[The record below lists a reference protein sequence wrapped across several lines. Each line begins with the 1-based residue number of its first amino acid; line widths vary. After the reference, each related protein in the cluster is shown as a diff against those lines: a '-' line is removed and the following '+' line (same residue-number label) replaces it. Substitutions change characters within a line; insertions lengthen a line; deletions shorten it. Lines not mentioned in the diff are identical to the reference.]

1 MYNLVIPLISGIG
14 AIVAAIITSMCMIK
28 NANKKRSF
36 DSVLKIAEFRQ
47 RWIND
52 LRNAMAEFQSYGAL
66 PENDPTKIRDFYLLG
81 TKIELLMNPN
91 DEDYEALH
99 ETLEAFY
106 DAGTRTENEKFSVDE
121 KYVKICQRILKREW
135 ERLKKDVG

>member
-1 MYNLVIPLISGIG
+1 MHDFIIHLISGIG
-14 AIVAAIITSMCMIK
+14 AIAAAIITSMCMIK

-47 RWIND
+47 QWIND

-66 PENDPTKIRDFYLLG
+66 PENNPTRIRDFYLLG
-81 TKIELLMNPN
+81 TKIELLMNPG

-106 DAGTRTENEKFSVDE
+106 DAGNKSENEKFAIDE
-121 KYVKICQRILKREW
+121 RYVEICQKILKREW
-135 ERLKKDVG
+135 ERLKKDLV